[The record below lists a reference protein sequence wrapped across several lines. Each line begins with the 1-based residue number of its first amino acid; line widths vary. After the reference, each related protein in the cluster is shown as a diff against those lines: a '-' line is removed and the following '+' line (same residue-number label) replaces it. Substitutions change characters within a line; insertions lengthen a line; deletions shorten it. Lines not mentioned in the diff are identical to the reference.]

1 MSVAPGYR
9 NFHRL
14 YYLRN
19 HMDVLIH
26 RVNEQEYLQL
36 AQIGRDT
43 FYETWRSV
51 NTEEDMQAYMAK
63 AFDPSSILKD
73 IQNKDNTFYIAT
85 LDSKPI
91 GYCKLRRDRTYEEFG
106 NDKVIELERIYVF
119 REYHDKKVGKKLM
132 DVCIALANEEKHQWL
147 WLGVNIDN
155 HKAIQFY
162 KNYGFTI
169 FGEKAF
175 QLGDA
180 VDNDYLMKLKLR

>member
-1 MSVAPGYR
+1 MAYL
-9 NFHRL
+9 RL
-14 YYLRN
+14 Y
-19 HMDVLIH
+19 MEIAIH
-26 RVNEQEYLQL
+26 RIEAHEYQLL

-51 NTEEDMQAYMAK
+51 NTEEDMQTYMAK
-63 AFDPSSILKD
+63 AFDPASIEKD
-73 IQNKDNTFYIAT
+73 ILNPVNTFFIAM
-85 LDSKPI
+85 LGEKAI

-106 NDKVIELERIYVF
+106 SDSVIELERIYVF
-119 REYHDKKVGKKLM
+119 KEYHDHKVGKKLM
-132 DVCIALANEEKHQWL
+132 DVCIDLAKEENHIWL

-155 HKAIQFY
+155 DRAIKFY

-180 VDNDYLMKLKLR
+180 VDNDYLMKLKLS